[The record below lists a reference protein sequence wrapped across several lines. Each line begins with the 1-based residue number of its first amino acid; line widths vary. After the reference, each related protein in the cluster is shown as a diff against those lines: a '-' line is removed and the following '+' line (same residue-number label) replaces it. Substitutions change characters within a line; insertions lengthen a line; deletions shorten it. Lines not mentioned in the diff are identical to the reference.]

1 MVKESR
7 LPRETAK
14 FDPGWGTK
22 ILHAVARPPPP
33 KKRGYRSTP
42 RDKSSN
48 QVMYKWLAMK
58 TCFLVHCLGSS
69 KSLAEKAEKH

>member
-22 ILHAVARPPPP
+22 ILHAVARPPP
-33 KKRGYRSTP
+33 KKKEDTGQLPEIKAVTRLCTSG
-42 RDKSSN
+42 
-48 QVMYKWLAMK
+48 WL
-58 TCFLVHCLGSS
+58 
-69 KSLAEKAEKH
+69 